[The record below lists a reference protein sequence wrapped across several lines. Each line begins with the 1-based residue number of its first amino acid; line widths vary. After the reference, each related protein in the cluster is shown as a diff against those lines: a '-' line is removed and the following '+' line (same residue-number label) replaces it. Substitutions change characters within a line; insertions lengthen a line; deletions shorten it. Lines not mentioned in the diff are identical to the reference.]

1 MIGRP
6 RKTERNAELMKLRAE
21 GWGYRKL
28 AAHFKLDYSTVKE
41 IILREEKSAKN
52 DTKDSINIDV

>member
-6 RKTERNAELMKLRAE
+6 RKTKRNAELMKLRNE

-28 AAHFKLDYSTVKE
+28 AAQFGLDYSTVKE

-52 DTKDSINIDV
+52 DTPDSINIDV